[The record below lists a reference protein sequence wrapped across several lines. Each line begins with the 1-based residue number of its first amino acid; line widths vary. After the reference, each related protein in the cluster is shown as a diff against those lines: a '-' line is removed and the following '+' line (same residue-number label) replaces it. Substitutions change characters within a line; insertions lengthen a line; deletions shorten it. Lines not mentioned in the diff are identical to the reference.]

1 MSDKKITRNEA
12 MGHAI
17 WIAVAKFL
25 GASNSL
31 IAAQAA
37 FDGIKYFPKDKKPK
51 KNEQY
56 RTT

>member
-37 FDGIKYFPKDKKPK
+37 FDSIKYFPKDKKPK
-51 KNEQY
+51 KKCSW
-56 RTT
+56 R